1 MGWKVSIT
9 KNLVKQGTWIENQ
22 INRELEISPTYE
34 KNKDDNITFRLMF
47 VTILS
52 TLLAVF
58 FIYSSLKIDNDLRKI
73 TNIKESIK
81 KIEEEATDD
90 MEYSNQLKYA
100 IHYMMSRQY
109 QKAID
114 ALIVLRAEPF
124 TLKDNRKLNS
134 CYYFLAVCYYEQ
146 GILDK
151 NVELLAKAV
160 EFINEAIEDNRH
172 PLKIEMIKRF
182 EEENK
187 MWKKKILKKK

>member
-1 MGWKVSIT
+1 
-9 KNLVKQGTWIENQ
+9 
-22 INRELEISPTYE
+22 
-34 KNKDDNITFRLMF
+34 MF

-187 MWKKKILKKK
+187 M